1 MTSFPSASLND
12 TLRTLGGP
20 SAAAA
25 DADVW
30 QRRHLAGTRPG
41 SAWVSQVTD
50 PYHDYNLVLQGV
62 PDRNPSLSFLRQYKH
77 RLTIAVPP
85 GFGDYDAHIFFT
97 PCLYQTPVADARRY
111 PPNNVPGGTPTTL
124 RYGTAGHS
132 SCDFSVVTAIVVPS
146 GQPTSS
152 TSRLVFNLGPIATGA
167 LAMSPARVVSAGFEV
182 HNTTAKLYEG
192 GSVTVW
198 KGNELRSTDFY
209 EDANAAI
216 IDVSIGAPSTV
227 VLANALPNSRTWE
240 ASKGVY
246 CVGQPDFS
254 DLSFQTSRSH
264 SFFTAS
270 GEDAT
275 NSWFFGFAGPV
286 DPGSTVFPEHNVG
299 YVPTGLVPSGAIF
312 CGLNENSVL
321 TADCRVVVEYC
332 PSLST
337 ADIALASPTAMY
349 DAEAIATAAKIFDL
363 LPPGVPVDFNGA
375 GDWFRMVL
383 RAGGQALQ
391 SVAGLIPHPVAKV
404 AAAAG
409 GRLIEHIAREREP
422 RRVASAANNRMV
434 HAPAPAPARR
444 PATTPGAGPTQ
455 ARSARRR
462 AARR

>member
-1 MTSFPSASLND
+1 MTD
-12 TLRTLGGP
+12 TLKTLGGP
-20 SAAAA
+20 SAASA

-62 PDRNPSLSFLRQYKH
+62 PDRNPSLSFLRQYKM
-77 RLTIAVPP
+77 RETLSVPP
-85 GFGDYDAHIFFT
+85 GYGDFDVHIFYT
-97 PCLYQTPVADARRY
+97 PCLYQTPVTDARRY
-111 PPNNVPGGTPTTL
+111 PPTNTPGGVPGPLKYTSTISQ
-124 RYGTAGHS
+124 A
-132 SCDFSVVTAIVVPS
+132 DFSVVTAILVPA
-146 GQPTSS
+146 GQPTSHPA
-152 TSRLVFNLGPIATGA
+152 RIIRNLGPIATAA
-167 LAMSPARVVSAGFEV
+167 LGMSPARVVSAGFEV

-198 KGNELRSTDFY
+198 KGNELRSTDVH
-209 EDANAAI
+209 DDGSATTI
-216 IDVSIGAPSTV
+216 VDVSIGAPATV
-227 VLANALPNSRTWE
+227 ILANALPSSRTWE
-240 ASKGVY
+240 ASRGVY

-254 DLSFQTSRSH
+254 DLSFQTARAH
-264 SFFTAS
+264 SFFTATS
-270 GEDAT
+270 EDAT

-286 DPGSTVFPEHNVG
+286 NPATGTFPLPRVG

-312 CGLNENSVL
+312 SGLHENSVL

-383 RAGGQALQ
+383 RAGGRALQ
-391 SVAGLIPHPVAKV
+391 TIAPLIPHPVARTAASAAGALAAHV
-404 AAAAG
+404 GRARTPNVNSRMVHDAPARAGTAAAPAAAARG
-409 GRLIEHIAREREP
+409 APAVRRPPRSAPRAP
-422 RRVASAANNRMV
+422 RR
-434 HAPAPAPARR
+434 
-444 PATTPGAGPTQ
+444 
-455 ARSARRR
+455 
-462 AARR
+462 